1 MEPISKNHLK
11 NISRLSSKKFRQQE
25 AEAIVEGLRTIK
37 HLAAHKINFLEL
49 YLADPALEKSFKAGK
64 TFLLDEH
71 QFARI
76 TSTRNPQNIAALV
89 AKKDIPL
96 TDHKFVLY
104 LDQINEPGNL
114 GTIIRTA
121 EAAGVSGVVLS
132 PHSCSIYNPKTIRAS
147 MGSVF
152 TLPVQIR
159 DVDWLEK
166 NSSRKIASTVSN
178 ALSIFEFPR
187 PAGDITLIIGSEAHG
202 IRQEILELSDQSVMI
217 PLTHNVESLNAAVA
231 AGIIIYHFLK

>member
-11 NISRLSSKKFRQQE
+11 NISRLSSKKFRLQE
-25 AEAIVEGLRTIK
+25 VEVIVEGLRTIK
-37 HLAAHKINFLEL
+37 HLAEHEINLLEL
-49 YLADPALEKSFKAGK
+49 YLTDPALGKNFKAGK
-64 TFLLDEH
+64 IYLLDEH
-71 QFARI
+71 QLARI
-76 TSTRNPQNIAALV
+76 TSTKNPQNIAALV
-89 AKKDIPL
+89 AKQNIPL

-121 EAAGVSGVVLS
+121 EAAGVSGVILS

-152 TLPVQIR
+152 TLPIQIR
-159 DVDWLEK
+159 NVDWLEK
-166 NSSRKIASTVSN
+166 SPSRKIASTVDN
-178 ALSIFEFPR
+178 ALNLFEFSR

-202 IRQEILELSDQSVMI
+202 IRQEILELCDESVMI
-217 PLTHNVESLNAAVA
+217 PLTPNVESLNAAVA